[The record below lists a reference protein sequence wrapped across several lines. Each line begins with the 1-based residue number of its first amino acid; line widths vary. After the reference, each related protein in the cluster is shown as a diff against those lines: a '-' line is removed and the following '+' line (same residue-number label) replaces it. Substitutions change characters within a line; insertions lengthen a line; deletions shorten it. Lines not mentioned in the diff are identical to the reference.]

1 MAELIRRVGHILVGL
16 HLRLILVIPEPSET
30 AIFSVFVTKPNRS
43 QRARSEQQVVFKSE
57 YLNISSETGKTEE
70 SPGVV
75 SCK

>member
-43 QRARSEQQVVFKSE
+43 QRLVQSSRPFLKV
-57 YLNISSETGKTEE
+57 NI
-70 SPGVV
+70 
-75 SCK
+75 